1 MKKEAD
7 EIIRLKLQ
15 LAQTEALLEQEKLK
29 REAFE
34 TMIDVAEKDGAARA
48 VPNANGTESASPLSG
63 YANTLRAVAAAIRL
77 GKSARLGMIP
87 KNKQKKKNF
96 TT

>member
-15 LAQTEALLEQEKLK
+15 LTKTEALLEQEKLK

-48 VPNANGTESASPLSG
+48 V
-63 YANTLRAVAAAIRL
+63 
-77 GKSARLGMIP
+77 
-87 KNKQKKKNF
+87 
-96 TT
+96 

>member
-15 LAQTEALLEQEKLK
+15 LAQTEALLQQEKLK

-34 TMIDVAEKDGAARA
+34 TMINIAEKELKIPIRKKSGPKRS
-48 VPNANGTESASPLSG
+48 PN
-63 YANTLRAVAAAIRL
+63 
-77 GKSARLGMIP
+77 
-87 KNKQKKKNF
+87 
-96 TT
+96 